1 MRTDETISVR
11 RVASESD
18 RSLALEVMRTIYRDE
33 KAWIADDQKLVASS
47 DLTEP
52 NVSWF
57 VASKGD
63 RPVGV
68 VRVLYEPP
76 LGLYAQYGFRM
87 MDPKFDLDAFIRRSR
102 IAEIGRF
109 AVVPD
114 QRRNLL
120 VAASLMR
127 SASRETF
134 ELGFSHYIT
143 DVFEGE
149 KHSPYEFHTRVMG
162 FLPVATHDVGE
173 LNCRNRRITLVL
185 DMRAAYFRLRAA
197 NGWLFRHL
205 TEDWPEELH
214 RKLTGELDDKRELV
228 GA

>member
-11 RVASESD
+11 RGASESD

-76 LGLYAQYGFRM
+76 LGLYAQCGC
-87 MDPKFDLDAFIRRSR
+87 
-102 IAEIGRF
+102 G
-109 AVVPD
+109 
-114 QRRNLL
+114 
-120 VAASLMR
+120 
-127 SASRETF
+127 
-134 ELGFSHYIT
+134 G
-143 DVFEGE
+143 
-149 KHSPYEFHTRVMG
+149 
-162 FLPVATHDVGE
+162 
-173 LNCRNRRITLVL
+173 
-185 DMRAAYFRLRAA
+185 
-197 NGWLFRHL
+197 
-205 TEDWPEELH
+205 
-214 RKLTGELDDKRELV
+214 
-228 GA
+228 

>member
-18 RSLALEVMRTIYRDE
+18 RRLALEVMRTIYRDE
-33 KAWIADDQKLVASS
+33 KGWIAADEKLVASA
-47 DLTEP
+47 DLAEP

-57 VASKGD
+57 VSSKGD

-76 LGLYAQYGFRM
+76 LGLYAQYGFKM
-87 MDPKFDLDAFIRRSR
+87 IDPAFDLDSFIRRSR
-102 IAEIGRF
+102 IAEVGRF
-109 AVVPD
+109 AVVPG

-127 SASRETF
+127 AASRETY
-134 ELGFSHYIT
+134 ERGFSHLIT

-149 KHSPYEFHTRVMG
+149 RHSPYEFHTRVMG
-162 FLPVATHDVGE
+162 FVPVATHDVGE

-185 DMRAAYFRLRAA
+185 DLRAAYFRLRAS
-197 NGWLFRHL
+197 NGWLFRQL
-205 TEDWPEELH
+205 CGDWPEELH
-214 RKLTGELDDKRELV
+214 RKLTGELDDDRELV